1 MAKDI
6 IDNSNLLQG
15 DGNGTTPVSGQQQG
29 ATQTTEQSQA
39 PATQTTDAN
48 QASGGEGN
56 AGVSQQNPDAA
67 AAQGNQAQ
75 GTGQS
80 VVGNGT
86 TVPTSDGTTQ
96 QVAGDDTT
104 QQVAGDGNTQPV
116 AGDGTTTP
124 PATATPTYLADWG
137 NTTFMDAVK
146 SGNKSIADY
155 MRDYNK
161 WATANNQDPL
171 DIYTMMQ
178 AINGNDIGE
187 SYAENEKAQ
196 RRLKRQQTW
205 EQIGNVLAHLGNFV
219 GTLAGAPSATYET
232 GPQLTARQ
240 QAVRDAVEKQRG
252 DPKNILAQI
261 WKDRADQ
268 RARELNNAN
277 VALQGA
283 RKANVEGQT
292 VNQKAQSDA
301 TVALRGAQQH
311 QAETAAQENQARAD
325 YVTGQNDRAKELQPL
340 KKANI
345 RSSTNANNARA
356 NASNA
361 SAAHSR
367 AETYATNQRA
377 YGARYQANRYRIW
390 AKNRRLHPN
399 ESREFMKANNIHS
412 FDRKNWTKDLI
423 DQYNGYIADKF
434 SGGGGKGTKASSLLD

>member
-6 IDNSNLLQG
+6 IDNSNLQQG
-15 DGNGTTPVSGQQQG
+15 NGNGTTPVSGQQQQG
-29 ATQTTEQSQA
+29 ATQTTGQSQA

-48 QASGGEGN
+48 QASGGEDN
-56 AGVSQQNPDAA
+56 AGVSQQNSDAA
-67 AAQGNQAQ
+67 AAQ

-86 TVPTSDGTTQ
+86 TVPTGDGTTQTGNGTTQ
-96 QVAGDDTT
+96 QV
-104 QQVAGDGNTQPV
+104 VADGSTQPV

-124 PATATPTYLADWG
+124 PAAATPTYLADWG
-137 NTTFMDAVK
+137 NITFMDAVK

-292 VNQKAQSDA
+292 VNQKAQ
-301 TVALRGAQQH
+301 
-311 QAETAAQENQARAD
+311 
-325 YVTGQNDRAKELQPL
+325 
-340 KKANI
+340 
-345 RSSTNANNARA
+345 
-356 NASNA
+356 
-361 SAAHSR
+361 
-367 AETYATNQRA
+367 
-377 YGARYQANRYRIW
+377 
-390 AKNRRLHPN
+390 
-399 ESREFMKANNIHS
+399 
-412 FDRKNWTKDLI
+412 
-423 DQYNGYIADKF
+423 
-434 SGGGGKGTKASSLLD
+434 